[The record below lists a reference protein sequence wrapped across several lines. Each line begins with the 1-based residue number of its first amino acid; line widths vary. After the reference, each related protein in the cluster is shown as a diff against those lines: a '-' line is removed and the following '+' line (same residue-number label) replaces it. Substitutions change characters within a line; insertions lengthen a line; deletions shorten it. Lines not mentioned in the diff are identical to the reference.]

1 MHYKMNKTS
10 ALKVPL
16 VSIFHFHYHLIWWD
30 YIAWFYDGFNWSS
43 LILCNAHMLDNYFL
57 KSRCYCFHEKCLFNM
72 AYSCNK
78 INFDNRWSDAHFVS
92 FLFYYYCKK
101 SSLFFFQPNFL
112 VKKAAIRVLKI
123 RKKNHWPLL
132 LTVPGIDSPL
142 KTWFL
147 KLKT

>member
-16 VSIFHFHYHLIWWD
+16 VSIFHFHFHYHLIWWD

-92 FLFYYYCKK
+92 FLFYYYCK
-101 SSLFFFQPNFL
+101 N
-112 VKKAAIRVLKI
+112 VLK
-123 RKKNHWPLL
+123 KKIKNGETLVLVSPTFKFLIFGLGPVLVGLL
-132 LTVPGIDSPL
+132 LAVASWTLSP
-142 KTWFL
+142 
-147 KLKT
+147 